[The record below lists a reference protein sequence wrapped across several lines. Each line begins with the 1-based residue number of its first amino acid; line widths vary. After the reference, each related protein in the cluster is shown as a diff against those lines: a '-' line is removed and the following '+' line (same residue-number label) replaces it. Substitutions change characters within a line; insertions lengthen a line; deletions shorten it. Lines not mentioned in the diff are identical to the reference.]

1 MAHRLN
7 FALVAALVLAMLAA
21 PSSMAQGRG
30 GFHGSPHFAPGYG
43 PGRNGSA
50 FFNHRPSGFPGA
62 YLSGWPFFYDD
73 YQLAPAT
80 ADSVP
85 PVVYVQPPFAAPS
98 DSPQPKLS
106 PLLIELEGDQYV
118 RHGGV
123 PRSSGGATREG
134 AAREGATGELG
145 LDQRG
150 NNRPALSSRRKAP
163 NPPQPATRTELP
175 AGPTGSAVPTA
186 AASLAPTILIYR
198 DGHREEVPDYAI
210 VGRVLYAHEGC
221 GADSALSVSANCD
234 AAEQPDY
241 GMKSIQVSALDL
253 PATMKANRENGV
265 NFVLPA
271 GPNEVVTRP

>member
-7 FALVAALVLAMLAA
+7 PALVAALVLAMLAA

-30 GFHGSPHFAPGYG
+30 GFHGSPHFTPGYG
-43 PGRNGSA
+43 QGRNGSA
-50 FFNHRPSGFPGA
+50 FFNQRRSGFPGA
-62 YLSGWPFFYDD
+62 YLSGWPFFYDYPLD
-73 YQLAPAT
+73 PAT
-80 ADSVP
+80 AESAP

-98 DSPQPKLS
+98 DTPQPKLS

-123 PRSSGGATREG
+123 PRSSENDTRESAAGGARQ
-134 AAREGATGELG
+134 
-145 LDQRG
+145 DQRL
-150 NNRPALSSRRKAP
+150 NNQPYQSSGRKVS

-175 AGPTGSAVPTA
+175 RAGTTGSPAPAA
-186 AASLAPTILIYR
+186 AASLAPTILVYR
-198 DGHREEVPDYAI
+198 DGHREQVPDYAI

-234 AAEQPDY
+234 AAEQPAY